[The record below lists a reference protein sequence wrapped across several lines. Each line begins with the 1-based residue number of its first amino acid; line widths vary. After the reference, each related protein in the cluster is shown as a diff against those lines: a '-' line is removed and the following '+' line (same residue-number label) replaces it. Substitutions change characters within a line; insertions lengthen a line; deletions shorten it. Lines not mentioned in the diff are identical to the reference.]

1 MVLKNAYL
9 RNHIAIGNMDSY
21 ENEVVDFKSLRKIDT
36 DKGIKDLA
44 ISCVTFANR
53 QGGKLYIGFED
64 KTHRP
69 MPNQLISEETYNEAI
84 KKLKSNL
91 YNVAMESSGILN
103 DEDGCQ
109 YFILTI
115 YPSLKSFAS
124 TADGKFY
131 IRVADQCVPMRS
143 EDFQRVAEE
152 KGTYQWETTRTKTSL
167 DNIDIQKI
175 KFLCENIRNSERV
188 RPHIKQMGDL
198 EILENYMLLDG
209 TWLTNLGVL
218 WLGDAKQR
226 SRLLYPITV
235 QYIVY
240 DAQERKVRKAEW
252 HDNFLDPQ
260 QLLLE
265 VEAQATELKY
275 SFDVQNGLFR
285 KPVYH
290 YHPKV
295 IRELLINAFAHKS
308 YSISGDIIIS
318 VYPDRMEISN
328 PGGLPLGV
336 TKDNILHMRV
346 RRNPHL
352 IRLLSDLCLME
363 GEGSGYDLIYELN
376 AMNAKRLP
384 LLDSDFNNVTVIQ
397 YSAIEKQA
405 LIPLFDFVSQNYPYL
420 SQKNLIALGLI
431 AVNEKIAA
439 TELVRLLQLKES
451 DGGRLRNYVD
461 RLTDLEI
468 VLSRGTG
475 KGTQYTVNPKLI
487 DSVRLNVPT
496 TLKTIEPH
504 ALKALIEEDLRRHPD
519 SSISQ
524 IANRLPDIE
533 LKEIQKVIYNMNRRG
548 LLNTT
553 GGRSNRKYSLA

>member
-1 MVLKNAYL
+1 MNL
-9 RNHIAIGNMDSY
+9 S
-21 ENEVVDFKSLRKIDT
+21 ENEVLDYKSLRKIDT

-44 ISCVTFANR
+44 ISCVAFANR

-64 KTHRP
+64 KTRRP
-69 MPNQLISEETYNEAI
+69 IPNQVISEEKHNEAI
-84 KKLKSNL
+84 KKLKSNV
-91 YNVAMESSGILN
+91 YNVALESSGIL
-103 DEDGCQ
+103 EDDNGCQ
-109 YFILTI
+109 YFIITV
-115 YPSLKSFAS
+115 YPSIKSFAS
-124 TADGKFY
+124 TSDGKFY
-131 IRVADQCVPMRS
+131 IRVTDQCIPMRS
-143 EDFQRVAEE
+143 EDFQRVASE
-152 KGTYQWETTRTKTSL
+152 KGTYQWETTRTKTDL
-167 DNIDIQKI
+167 TNINPEKIKRLCDNI
-175 KFLCENIRNSERV
+175 RSSERV
-188 RPHIKQMGDL
+188 RAHIKQMSDL
-198 EILENYMLLDG
+198 EILENYMLLDDIY
-209 TWLTNLGVL
+209 LTNLGVL
-218 WLGDAKQR
+218 WLGNAKQR

-240 DAQERKVRKAEW
+240 DSQEQKVRKVEW
-252 HDNFLDPQ
+252 HDNILNPQ
-260 QLLLE
+260 QLLLD
-265 VEAQATELKY
+265 VEEQATELKY

-318 VYPDRMEISN
+318 VYPDRLEISN

-363 GEGSGYDLIYELN
+363 GEGSGYDLIYEIN

-384 LLDSDFNNVTVIQ
+384 LLETDFNNVTVIQ
-397 YSAIEKQA
+397 YSAIENQA
-405 LIPLFDFVSQNYPYL
+405 LLPLLDFVSQNFPTL
-420 SQKNLIALGLI
+420 TQKNLTALGLI
-431 AVNEKIAA
+431 AINEKIAA
-439 TELVRLLQLKES
+439 TDLVRLLQLRDS

-461 RLTDLEI
+461 KLNELEI

-475 KGTQYTVNPKLI
+475 KGTQYIVNPRLI
-487 DSVRLNVPT
+487 DNAKFKVRT

-504 ALKALIEEDLRRHPD
+504 ALRALVEEDLKRHPN
-519 SSISQ
+519 SSIND

-533 LKEIQKVIYNMNRRG
+533 LKEIQKIIYGMNRRE
-548 LLNTT
+548 LLITT
-553 GGRSNRKYSLA
+553 GGRSNRRYSLA